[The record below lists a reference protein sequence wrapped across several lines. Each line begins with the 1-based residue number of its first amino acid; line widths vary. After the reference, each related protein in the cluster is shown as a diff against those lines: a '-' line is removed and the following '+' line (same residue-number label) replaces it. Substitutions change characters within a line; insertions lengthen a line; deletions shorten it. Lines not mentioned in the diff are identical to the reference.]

1 MFLNAYG
8 GNNDNNSNDNDNNI
22 NNNNDNKSND
32 SNVTFDVRP
41 VMWSSPLMIT
51 GQTNPKE
58 RDRERKYARVY
69 ASVCSE
75 IKHSSV
81 IKLKS

>member
-8 GNNDNNSNDNDNNI
+8 ENNDNNDNDNDNDNNI
-22 NNNNDNKSND
+22 NNKNDNKSND

-58 RDRERKYARVY
+58 RD
-69 ASVCSE
+69 
-75 IKHSSV
+75 
-81 IKLKS
+81 